1 MNRQANCWSKR
12 IKLSTLIMASLALTG
27 CTSLEV
33 VAFIGSSV
41 TYFVSGKSWT
51 DHAVSAVTQQDCA
64 MDRIIQGKVICVPV
78 NNPDAMQVA
87 TNAETTADEAIA
99 DVIAVTSNSDT
110 QPVAV
115 DEQEFIAANK
125 ANATPH
131 AETQLDAQVISKLT
145 LSDQHVNQQQYA
157 VLGSYTNPKFAIE
170 QLQRFA
176 QFAPSLTH
184 SKQAGSTRYRIIVG
198 PLQTNEDYLAIQH
211 AFPEI
216 AEQIWRTT
224 VSSEQREKDLAFVG
238 RRSFFRYA
246 AR

>member
-1 MNRQANCWSKR
+1 MNRQVNCWSKR

-78 NNPDAMQVA
+78 NNPDAVQVA
-87 TNAETTADEAIA
+87 TNAEATAD
-99 DVIAVTSNSDT
+99 VTAVTSSSDT
-110 QPVAV
+110 QPVAA

-198 PLQTNEDYLAIQH
+198 PLQTNEDYLAIQD

-238 RRSFFRYA
+238 QRSFFSYA